1 MMKNQRGIISVGLNR
16 NGVQRKRTVSRLVAI
31 AFLPEPQDSNFN
43 TPIHLDGD
51 RSNNRADN
59 LMWRPRWFAIEY
71 QQQFE
76 REEDETPVKEVD
88 SGLRF
93 NSVRE
98 AAINYGLLDYLIF
111 MSAVNNTRIRLT
123 NQRFRLV

>member
-16 NGVQRKRTVSRLVAI
+16 NGIQRKRSVSRLVAA
-31 AFLPEPQDSNFN
+31 AFLPEPKDPNFD

-76 REEDETPVKEVD
+76 HEEDGTPVKEVD
-88 SGLRF
+88 SGIRF
-93 NSVRE
+93 NSIRE

-111 MSAVNNTRIRLT
+111 MSAVNNTRVRLT